1 MPKHALFLALLVA
14 LLLAVL
20 AAGQSPDEDPPQRQL
35 RPRRMY
41 FGAPPA
47 VPHDLGPDMSDC
59 LLCHGDPD
67 MGAPLTPHPTR
78 LRCRQCHVA
87 AEEEVTAFR
96 ANQLVGLPP
105 PGRAP
110 RVQPAGPP
118 LIPHAVLLRENCL
131 ACHDPELSKEIIPT
145 THPERLRCR
154 QCHMPQRAALAPFS
168 RAR

>member
-1 MPKHALFLALLVA
+1 MRARLFALLVVA

-20 AAGQSPDEDPPQRQL
+20 AAGQAPDEDSPQRQL
-35 RPRRMY
+35 PPRRMD

-47 VPHDLGPDMSDC
+47 APHDLGPDRGDC

-78 LRCRQCHVA
+78 LRCQQCHVA
-87 AEEEVTAFR
+87 AEEEVPAFR
-96 ANQLVGLPP
+96 ANKLVGLLP

-110 RVQPAGPP
+110 RAQPAGPP
-118 LIPHAVLLRENCL
+118 LIPHAILLRENCL
-131 ACHDPELSKEIIPT
+131 ACHDSELGKEIIPT

-154 QCHMPQRAALAPFS
+154 QCHLPQRAALAPFS